1 MRLFCFILTCLSSNM
16 HGFCRVQGLEMRRRQ
31 RAVFTVQNREFHRE
45 HIDSS
50 CFRKLDRFSVAM
62 HMELWMSSRI
72 APKVTRGRSVSTTCF
87 RVHRIKKAKFGSSS
101 QGVYPLHGIVYVI
114 AVVCRS
120 GDFDSTRDRTSN
132 LRFRRPTPYPLGH
145 GAEGLTSV
153 KVGRKR
159 IG

>member
-16 HGFCRVQGLEMRRRQ
+16 HGFCRVKGLEKRRRQ

-101 QGVYPLHGIVYVI
+101 QGVYPLHGMCTSLRWCA
-114 AVVCRS
+114 AVETLTPRGIEPRIFGSV
-120 GDFDSTRDRTSN
+120 DRR
-132 LRFRRPTPYPLGH
+132 LIHWAMEPR
-145 GAEGLTSV
+145 A
-153 KVGRKR
+153 
-159 IG
+159 